1 MPSVKGV
8 VLKKVLPIIY
18 VVDVSGSM
26 MGDKIATVNEAMH
39 ESMNVL
45 KEVSE
50 DNADADIKV
59 GVLKFSS
66 GAQWVT
72 KTGLVSLEDFYWND
86 LQATGVTDLG
96 MALNELNEKMT
107 RSSWLVSETGF
118 CLPVFIF
125 MSDGGPTDNWQ
136 KAFANISSTNRWFKE
151 GRKIAIAIG
160 DEADEDV
167 LKELTGTVEAVIK
180 PKNLAELKSLIV
192 AVSASA
198 SLLAGQSRMVGDE
211 AKGEDILKDAQE
223 KVYGEDDNVDDTEDV
238 QVEPDDNDD
247 DQDDTGSGASGSGNS
262 GGWPD
267 DDDDWN

>member
-26 MGDKIATVNEAMH
+26 TGDKIATVNEAMH

-96 MALNELNEKMT
+96 MALNELNDKMT
-107 RSSWLVSETGF
+107 RSSFLVSETGF

-136 KAFANISSTNRWFKE
+136 KAFTNISSTNRWFKE

-160 DEADEDV
+160 DEADMGV
-167 LKELTGTVEAVIK
+167 LEELVGNSEAVIK

-198 SLLAGQSRMVGDE
+198 SMLAGQSRMVGDE
-211 AKGEDILKDAQE
+211 AKGEEILKDAQE
-223 KVYGEDDNVDDTEDV
+223 KVYGETEDV
-238 QVEPDDNDD
+238 NDGNDVQDEPDDDIA
-247 DQDDTGSGASGSGNS
+247 QDDSTSDEGGSGNS
-262 GGWPD
+262 DGWD

>member
-1 MPSVKGV
+1 MPSVNGS

-26 MGDKIATVNEAMH
+26 TGEKIATLNEAMH

-45 KEVSE
+45 REVSE

-86 LQATGVTDLG
+86 LQAAGVTDLG
-96 MALNELNEKMT
+96 MALNELNDKMS
-107 RSSWLVSETGF
+107 RSSFLVSETGF

-125 MSDGGPTDNWQ
+125 MSDGGPTDNWE
-136 KAFANISSTNRWFKE
+136 KAFDSITSTNRWFKE

-160 DEADEDV
+160 DESDMDV
-167 LKELTGTVEAVIK
+167 LKKLVGTVEAVIK
-180 PKNLAELKSLIV
+180 PKNLADLKSLIV
-192 AVSASA
+192 EVSASA
-198 SLLAGQSRMVGDE
+198 SLLASQSRMVGDE
-211 AKGEDILKDAQE
+211 ANGSDILKDAQSKLDGDFDKPAPGSE
-223 KVYGEDDNVDDTEDV
+223 PQDDQTSDDT
-238 QVEPDDNDD
+238 
-247 DQDDTGSGASGSGNS
+247 TGSGDGS
-262 GGWPD
+262 WD

>member
-1 MPSVKGV
+1 MPKVEGTTP
-8 VLKKVLPIIY
+8 KKVLPIIY

-26 MGDKIATVNEAMH
+26 LGDRIATLNEAMH

-45 KEVSE
+45 KEVSD
-50 DNADADIKV
+50 DNPDADIRV

-72 KTGLVSLEDFYWND
+72 KSGLVSLEDFYWND
-86 LQATGVTDLG
+86 LQASGVTDLG
-96 MALNELNEKMT
+96 MALNELDEKMS
-107 RSSWLVSETGF
+107 RNSFLVSETGY

-125 MSDGGPTDNWQ
+125 MSDGGPTDNW
-136 KAFANISSTNRWFKE
+136 KKGLSNISSANRWFIE

-160 DEADEDV
+160 DEADMDV
-167 LKELTGTVEAVIK
+167 LKEIVGNEEAVIK
-180 PKNLAELKSLIV
+180 PKSLANLKSLIV

-211 AKGEDILKDAQE
+211 AKGKDILEDAKGKMSGDSDEPDTEGDVQDE
-223 KVYGEDDNVDDTEDV
+223 PEDDT
-238 QVEPDDNDD
+238 PDDAN
-247 DQDDTGSGASGSGNS
+247 GSDGK
-262 GGWPD
+262 GGWEE

>member
-59 GVLKFSS
+59 GILKFSS

-96 MALNELNEKMT
+96 MALDELNEKMT
-107 RSSWLVSETGF
+107 RSSFLVSDTGF

-125 MSDGGPTDNWQ
+125 MSDGGPTDSWE

-160 DEADEDV
+160 DDADMDV
-167 LKELTGTVEAVIK
+167 LKELAGTVEAVIK
-180 PKNLAELKSLIV
+180 PKNLAELKSLII

-211 AKGEDILKDAQE
+211 AKGEDILKNAQDKVNRDA
-223 KVYGEDDNVDDTEDV
+223 D
-238 QVEPDDNDD
+238 EP
-247 DQDDTGSGASGSGNS
+247 DTGSDVQDEPEDDTSDDTTGLGSGD
-262 GGWPD
+262 WDD

>member
-1 MPSVKGV
+1 MPNVKGT

-72 KTGLVSLEDFYWND
+72 KAGLVSLEDFYWND

-96 MALNELNEKMT
+96 MALNELNEKIS
-107 RSSWLVSETGF
+107 RSSFLVSDTGF

-160 DEADEDV
+160 DEADIDV
-167 LKELTGTVEAVIK
+167 LKELAGTVEAVIK
-180 PKNLAELKSLIV
+180 PKNLADLKSLIIAV
-192 AVSASA
+192 SVSASF
-198 SLLAGQSRMVGDE
+198 LATKSRMVGDE
-211 AKGEDILKDAQE
+211 AKGADILKDAQE
-223 KVYGEDDNVDDTEDV
+223 KVNGDTDEL
-238 QVEPDDNDD
+238 
-247 DQDDTGSGASGSGNS
+247 DTGSDMQDDPENDTSEDTTESDSGD
-262 GGWPD
+262 WDD

>member
-1 MPSVKGV
+1 MPSVNGS

-26 MGDKIATVNEAMH
+26 IGDKIATVNEAMH

-45 KEVSE
+45 REVSE
-50 DNADADIKV
+50 DNADAEIKV

-86 LQATGVTDLG
+86 LQAAGVTDLG
-96 MALNELNEKMT
+96 MALNELNEKMS
-107 RSSWLVSETGF
+107 RSSFLVSETGF

-125 MSDGGPTDNWQ
+125 MSDGEPTDNWK
-136 KAFANISSTNRWFKE
+136 KAFDNIISTNRWFKE

-160 DEADEDV
+160 DDTDMDV
-167 LKELTGTVEAVIK
+167 LKDLVGTVEAVIK
-180 PKNLAELKSLIV
+180 PKNLADLKSLIV
-192 AVSASA
+192 EVSASA
-198 SLLAGQSRMVGDE
+198 SLLASQSRMVGDE
-211 AKGEDILKDAQE
+211 TNGSGILKDAQG
-223 KVYGEDDNVDDTEDV
+223 KVDGDFERPAPGSESQDE
-238 QVEPDDNDD
+238 QNDD
-247 DQDDTGSGASGSGNS
+247 ISGEGS
-262 GGWPD
+262 WD

>member
-1 MPSVKGV
+1 MPSVEGV

-26 MGDKIATVNEAMH
+26 LGDKIATVNEAMH

-50 DNADADIKV
+50 DNADAEIKV

-86 LQATGVTDLG
+86 LQAAGVTDLG
-96 MALNELNEKMT
+96 MALDELNEKMT
-107 RSSWLVSETGF
+107 RSSFLVSETGF

-125 MSDGGPTDNWQ
+125 MSDGGPTDNWE
-136 KAFANISSTNRWFKE
+136 KSFKNISSTNRWFKE

-160 DEADEDV
+160 DEVDEDV
-167 LKELTGTVEAVIK
+167 LKAITGTIESVIK

-198 SLLAGQSRMVGDE
+198 SMLAGQSRMVGDE
-211 AKGEDILKDAQE
+211 AKGEDILKDAHD
-223 KVYGEDDNVDDTEDV
+223 KVYGETDDIDGGNDLHNEAEDS
-238 QVEPDDNDD
+238 VE
-247 DQDDTGSGASGSGNS
+247 QDDSVTGD
-262 GGWPD
+262 GWD